1 MLFGLKHFKMNL
13 LGEVQTGG
21 GSGELS
27 QSIPSESAP
36 VFTPPEWAKGV
47 NVDQEILKAPMFSS
61 IKSMDD
67 VVKGFYHAQKMVGA
81 DKIVVPGKNSS
92 SDEWRNYYV
101 KGGLPEKFD
110 DYKVDLPGSF
120 DDQGFN
126 AEFLKTAYEN
136 NVRPDQLQKLTEMFD
151 KSNEKIVAE
160 YEAQQAQE
168 LQQVAEELKQE
179 WGQGF
184 DKQIARANRVI
195 KHFGGDELHT
205 QVLNSDLG
213 NNKQFLKLMAKIG
226 EKMTGEDSFNHE
238 TTSSFG
244 MTKEEARSKMNAMYG
259 DMASPY
265 FNSDHAQHKE
275 FLNKMLKYQE
285 VLAGN

>member
-1 MLFGLKHFKMNL
+1 MSENL
-13 LGEVQTGG
+13 L
-21 GSGELS
+21 SS
-27 QSIPSESAP
+27 SAETTSVDTTASTDAP
-36 VFTPPEWAKGV
+36 AFTPPEWAKGV

-81 DKIVVPGKNSS
+81 DKVVVPGKNSS
-92 SDEWRNYYV
+92 SDEWRNFYV

-110 DYKVDLPGSF
+110 DYKVELPSTF
-120 DDQGFN
+120 DDQEFN

-168 LQQVAEELKQE
+168 LQQTAQELKQE

-184 DKQIARANRVI
+184 EKQIARANRVI
-195 KHFGGDELHT
+195 KHFGGEEVHK
-205 QVLNSDLG
+205 QVLNSELA
-213 NNKQFLKLMAKIG
+213 NNKDFLRLMAKIG
-226 EKMTGEDSFNHE
+226 EKMTGEDSFNYE

-244 MTKEEARSKMNAMYG
+244 MTKEEAKSKMNAIYG
-259 DMASPY
+259 DMNSPY
-265 FNSDHAQHKE
+265 FNRDHAQHKE
-275 FLNKMLKYQE
+275 FLDKMLKFQE